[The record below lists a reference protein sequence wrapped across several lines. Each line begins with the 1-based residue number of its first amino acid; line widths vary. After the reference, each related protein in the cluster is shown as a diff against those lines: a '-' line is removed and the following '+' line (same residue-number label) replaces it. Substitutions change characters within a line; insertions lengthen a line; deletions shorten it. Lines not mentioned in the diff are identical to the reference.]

1 MDELLSVMQ
10 LIDKNVDKLPEG
22 DYLEICNRLK
32 KAYNKRADPEFFFD
46 YETFDI
52 PQLGPTQEVHDY
64 FRNYYMDQ
72 AISLESDYLSG
83 QIEYLRKELESTHTL
98 KRRTKF
104 IQETC
109 VRHYCLSNNLDPEDY
124 INYIIRSEEG
134 EERESTWQDTLDRLN
149 LDKGNVMSMAKTYM
163 LVENSF
169 REQYREAIEKKLE
182 KLEEAEDKLDDIW
195 G

>member
-52 PQLGPTQEVHDY
+52 PPLGPTQEVHDY

-83 QIEYLRKELESTHTL
+83 QIDYLRKELEGTHTL

-124 INYIIRSEEG
+124 INYIIRSEDG
-134 EERESTWQDTLDRLN
+134 EDRESTWEDTLTRLHITKQ
-149 LDKGNVMSMAKTYM
+149 DVMNMAKNYM
-163 LVENSF
+163 CIENTF
-169 REQYREAIEKKLE
+169 REKYREAIERKLE
-182 KLEEAEDKLDDIW
+182 KLEEAEDKLDEI
-195 G
+195 

>member
-32 KAYNKRADPEFFFD
+32 NAYNKRADPEFFFD
-46 YETFDI
+46 YDNFNI
-52 PQLGPTQEVHDY
+52 PPLGPTQEVHDY

-134 EERESTWQDTLDRLN
+134 EDRESTWQDTLDRLN

-169 REQYREAIEKKLE
+169 REQYREAIERKLE

>member
-52 PQLGPTQEVHDY
+52 PPLGPTQEVHDY

-83 QIEYLRKELESTHTL
+83 QIEYLRKELEGTHTL

-124 INYIIRSEEG
+124 INYIIRSEDG
-134 EERESTWQDTLDRLN
+134 EDRESTWEDTLTRLHITKQ
-149 LDKGNVMSMAKTYM
+149 DVMNMAKNYM
-163 LVENSF
+163 CIENTF
-169 REQYREAIEKKLE
+169 REKYREAIERKLE
-182 KLEEAEDKLDDIW
+182 KLEEAEDKLDEI
-195 G
+195 

>member
-52 PQLGPTQEVHDY
+52 PPLGPTQEVHDY

-83 QIEYLRKELESTHTL
+83 QIDYLRKELEGTHTL

-124 INYIIRSEEG
+124 INYIIRSEDG
-134 EERESTWQDTLDRLN
+134 EDRESTWEDTLTRLHIT
-149 LDKGNVMSMAKTYM
+149 KQEVMNMAKNYM
-163 LVENSF
+163 CIENTF
-169 REQYREAIEKKLE
+169 REKYREAIERKLE
-182 KLEEAEDKLDDIW
+182 KLEEAEDKLDEIW